1 MIFDKLTNLQLIFC
15 YSLQLIFCQYC
26 RLIFSDIFW
35 KNIFTWYF
43 CNLFFCYSLQL
54 ILGQSFRIIFLAN
67 HVNLF
72 FWYFLQQFFPLIFL
86 QFFLPFFAI
95 YSSVFSPFNPD
106 MFKFAINGNFLET
119 NWNFTSFHS
128 HLNISILFRII
139 LSTPCKAQLNL
150 QNLTEP
156 WGKFTDPFDLVLL
169 CPFAMCFHWF

>member
-86 QFFLPFFAI
+86 QVFFCYSLQFIFVNIVYLFFYI
-95 YSSVFSPFNPD
+95 FC
-106 MFKFAINGNFLET
+106 
-119 NWNFTSFHS
+119 
-128 HLNISILFRII
+128 
-139 LSTPCKAQLNL
+139 TPCKAQLNL
-150 QNLTEP
+150 QNLEAN
-156 WGKFTDPFDLVLL
+156 LQILL
-169 CPFAMCFHWF
+169 ILFRR

>member
-86 QFFLPFFAI
+86 QICFAI
-95 YSSVFSPFNPD
+95 
-106 MFKFAINGNFLET
+106 LC
-119 NWNFTSFHS
+119 
-128 HLNISILFRII
+128 RII
-139 LSTPCKAQLNL
+139 FSTPCKAQLNL
-150 QNLTEP
+150 QNLEANLQILLILYFP
-156 WGKFTDPFDLVLL
+156 WKSDTVSYHLETFSWQSLFFFIFSNFHCKQIPFNH
-169 CPFAMCFHWF
+169 CPWSMLSIFSAL

>member
-1 MIFDKLTNLQLIFC
+1 MRIRRIFKFAFPGKFLQTNRNVRDLLLPPLWGFDKLTNLQLIFC

-86 QFFLPFFAI
+86 QIFFAI
-95 YSSVFSPFNPD
+95 LCNL
-106 MFKFAINGNFLET
+106 FL
-119 NWNFTSFHS
+119 
-128 HLNISILFRII
+128 SILYTYF
-139 LSTPCKAQLNL
+139 
-150 QNLTEP
+150 LTGISHP
-156 WGKFTDPFDLVLL
+156 SIVTWTSQFFSG
-169 CPFAMCFHWF
+169 